1 MSLKSFEILNKVGEG
16 AYSEVHKVRRKS
28 DGMIYALKKV
38 KFGSLTEKERENS
51 VNEIRILASI
61 AHPNVITFKEA
72 FIDEGSNQL
81 CLITEFADGGDLLQK
96 ISLIKKRRTHF
107 AEAEIWD
114 IFVQTLKGLKALHD
128 LSILH
133 RDIKCANVYLN
144 QNGCIKIGDMNVSK
158 VAKMGLLYTQTGTPY
173 YASPEVWKDKPYD
186 SKSDIWSL
194 GCVIYEVA
202 ALCPPFQ
209 AMDMKGLYRKVISGD
224 YPTIPNMYSEDLSR
238 IIRLML
244 KVDPR
249 NRPSCE
255 ELLINPIVLKHC
267 ETSEP
272 LAQNELLN
280 TIKIPKQ
287 INALT
292 KSLPASNYNSQ
303 KISHKYPEAFH
314 SPPKSVTEP
323 IERIDRLNRIDRRNE
338 KCKKKL
344 DNPPYIAYH
353 NPFKQDTVAKQ
364 VQALKEQYDKLPA
377 SLPPIRPVYNRVNV
391 KPSWWG

>member
-1 MSLKSFEILNKVGEG
+1 MSLKNFEILSKIGEG

-28 DGMIYALKKV
+28 DGAIYALKKV
-38 KFGSLTEKERENS
+38 KFGSLTPKEKENS

-61 AHPNVITFKEA
+61 THPNVIPFKEA
-72 FIDEGSNQL
+72 FIDESSNHL

-96 ISLIKKRRTHF
+96 ISLVKKRRTHF
-107 AEAEIWD
+107 PEIEIWN
-114 IFVQTLKGLKALHD
+114 IFVQTLKGLKAIHD
-128 LSILH
+128 LNILH
-133 RDIKCANVYLN
+133 RDIKCANVYMS

-202 ALCPPFQ
+202 ALSPPFN
-209 AMDMKGLYRKVISGD
+209 AKDMKGLYRKVISGS
-224 YPTIPNMYSEDLSR
+224 YPAIPNLYSEDLSKV
-238 IIRLML
+238 IRLML
-244 KVDPR
+244 KVDPQ

-255 ELLINPIVLKHC
+255 DLLLNPILSHYL
-267 ETSEP
+267 ENIESPEP
-272 LAQNELLN
+272 MAQNELLS

-292 KSLPASNYNSQ
+292 KSLPASNYGSQ
-303 KISHKYPEAFH
+303 KISHKLPDAFH
-314 SPPKSVTEP
+314 ISPPKNFTEP
-323 IERIDRLNRIDRRNE
+323 AE
-338 KCKKKL
+338 
-344 DNPPYIAYH
+344 
-353 NPFKQDTVAKQ
+353 TVAKIKNEKTKFQ
-364 VQALKEQYDKLPA
+364 VDQESHIVQYSPLKQEPEPKQLKVLKEKYGKSPS
-377 SLPPIRPVYNRVNV
+377 SLPPIRPVYSRVNI

>member
-1 MSLKSFEILNKVGEG
+1 MSLKNFEILNKIGEG
-16 AYSEVHKVRRKS
+16 AYSEVHKVRRRS

-38 KFGSLTEKERENS
+38 KFGSLTDKEKENS

-61 AHPNVITFKEA
+61 TQPNVITFKEA
-72 FIDEGSNQL
+72 FIDETSNHL

-96 ISLIKKRRTHF
+96 ISLVKKRRTHF
-107 AEAEIWD
+107 PETEIWD
-114 IFVQTLKGLKALHD
+114 IFVQTLKGLKALHE

-133 RDIKCANVYLN
+133 RDIKCANVYLS

-202 ALCPPFQ
+202 ALSPPFT

-224 YPTIPNMYSEDLSR
+224 YPAIPNLYSEDLTR
-238 IIRLML
+238 VIRLML

-255 ELLINPIVLKHC
+255 ELLSNPIISRHLRTNT
-267 ETSEP
+267 EIQEP
-272 LAQNELLN
+272 EAQNELLS

-287 INALT
+287 INALK
-292 KSLPASNYNSQ
+292 KSLPASNYSSQ
-303 KISHKYPEAFH
+303 KISHKFPDAFH
-314 SPPKSVTEP
+314 LSPAKNFTEP
-323 IERIDRLNRIDRRNE
+323 GERLGRGRNE
-338 KCKKKL
+338 KC
-344 DNPPYIAYH
+344 N
-353 NPFKQDTVAKQ
+353 F
-364 VQALKEQYDKLPA
+364 
-377 SLPPIRPVYNRVNV
+377 
-391 KPSWWG
+391 